1 MTARARKSLY
11 QHGTTCHQEGWKDI
25 VIKPAHWKVIALPE
39 RVFGKFEVAE
49 NPVSRNY
56 RNHLSEMPT
65 ISHVDYSK
73 LSLSGVASEN
83 GS

>member
-65 ISHVDYSK
+65 Y
-73 LSLSGVASEN
+73 
-83 GS
+83 